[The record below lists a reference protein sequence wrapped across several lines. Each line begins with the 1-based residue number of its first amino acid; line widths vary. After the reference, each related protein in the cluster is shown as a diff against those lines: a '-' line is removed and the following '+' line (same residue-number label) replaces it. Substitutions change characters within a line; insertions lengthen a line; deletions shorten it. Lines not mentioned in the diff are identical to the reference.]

1 MSNLP
6 KVLGTKFLGSDG
18 LSWFIS
24 TYKYGSF
31 KKRFTTLRIF
41 QIQKINSAG
50 RNEKTNV

>member
-18 LSWFIS
+18 VSCFIS
-24 TYKYGSF
+24 IYKYGSF
-31 KKRFTTLRIF
+31 KKPFTTLRIF
-41 QIQKINSAG
+41 QIQKIYSVG

>member
-1 MSNLP
+1 MSNML

-24 TYKYGSF
+24 ICKYGSF
-31 KKRFTTLRIF
+31 KKPFTTLRIL
-41 QIQKINSAG
+41 QIQKIYSAG